1 MAANLLFH
9 PAARPMRFRRCC
21 FSLLPEARPPPP
33 VSYEFR
39 RGNALQVPK
48 PPQQQ
53 QQQQQAPRIIRS
65 TDLAR
70 HPPRPPRPP
79 LRRVVNA
86 RPPAP
91 IRPPGTAGNRRQPS
105 ALEANDQQQQRSRL
119 SSSSDITKEDAETV
133 EDRSR
138 SLLGLLNE
146 DAQSTDDADME
157 VLSVK
162 ALEMRG
168 KLAMV
173 LLRLTGMF
181 C

>member
-1 MAANLLFH
+1 
-9 PAARPMRFRRCC
+9 
-21 FSLLPEARPPPP
+21 
-33 VSYEFR
+33 
-39 RGNALQVPK
+39 
-48 PPQQQ
+48 
-53 QQQQQAPRIIRS
+53 
-65 TDLAR
+65 
-70 HPPRPPRPP
+70 
-79 LRRVVNA
+79 
-86 RPPAP
+86 
-91 IRPPGTAGNRRQPS
+91 
-105 ALEANDQQQQRSRL
+105 LEANDQQQQRSRL